1 MPPQP
6 GPWLRR
12 ARRILPSLRRWRW
25 ELHRHPELSNQEVA
39 TRALLVG
46 FLKDLGFEP
55 ELPRGF
61 TGVAVRESTAGDG
74 PVVALRADM
83 DALPVSEATGAPG
96 ASRRPGIMHACG
108 HDVHMAALLGAAW
121 MLRTERPEGR
131 FRLIFQPA
139 EEEGGVGG
147 AGPWIARGILGAPRV
162 RAIVGAHVEPAL
174 PTGSVGLRTGAM
186 MAAAD
191 RFRIRVYGRAGHAGY
206 PQRGRDAVVTA
217 AEIVTGLQTLVSRRR
232 DPIDP
237 TVITVGTLQ
246 GGLRH
251 NILAGE
257 AEMTGTV
264 RTVRPETRDA
274 VEQELRR
281 RVSGIARS
289 SGLRAK
295 VDYRRGYP
303 ALLNPPEPTGR
314 VREALR
320 SELGP
325 GRVIEL
331 PGPVMGAEDFA
342 RYLEAVPGCFF
353 FVGAGRPGAPESLHS
368 PTFLPPDETLTV
380 AAASL
385 AAAAAALG
393 GRTP

>member
-6 GPWLRR
+6 GPWLRG
-12 ARRILPSLRRWRW
+12 ARKILPRLRRWRW
-25 ELHRHPELSNQEVA
+25 ELHRWPELSNRETA
-39 TRALLVG
+39 TRARLAG
-46 FLKDLGFEP
+46 FLKELGFEP

-61 TGVAVRESTAGDG
+61 TGVAVRESPKGVGA
-74 PVVALRADM
+74 VVALRADM
-83 DALPVSEATGAPG
+83 DALPVAEATRAPS
-96 ASRRPGIMHACG
+96 ASRKPGVMHACG

-121 MLRTERPEGR
+121 LLRAERPEGR

-139 EEEGGVGG
+139 EEDGGVGG
-147 AGPWIARGILGAPRV
+147 AGPWMARGILRSPRV
-162 RAIVGAHVEPAL
+162 GAIVGAHVEPAL
-174 PTGSVGLRTGAM
+174 PAGTVGLRTGAM

-191 RFRIRVYGRAGHAGY
+191 AFRIRVYGRSGHAGY

-237 TVITVGTLQ
+237 AVVTVGTLQ
-246 GGLRH
+246 GGIRH

-274 VEQELRR
+274 LESELRR

-295 VDYRRGYP
+295 IEYRRGYP

-320 SELGP
+320 AELGP
-325 GRVIEL
+325 RRVVEL

-353 FVGAGRPGAPESLHS
+353 FVGAGRPGNPESLHS
-368 PTFLPPDETLTV
+368 PTFLPPDETLVV
-380 AAASL
+380 ATASL

-393 GRTP
+393 GRPQ